1 MSSRL
6 RLIAVSLV
14 VGATALTGLVAPAV
28 SASGSS
34 RTARGVLD
42 RMSLP
47 QRVGQLFMVGTPAP
61 GASTATLNAITRHH
75 VGNVILTGRSYRG
88 VRATARVSAALQSRA
103 TATATHGVR
112 LFVATDQEGGE
123 MQVLNGPGFSD
134 MPTALAQGRLSLATE
149 RADAAT
155 WGHQLHRA
163 GGNLNLAPVL
173 ATVPSPPAAADN
185 PPIGWYD
192 REFGYATKRVGNHG
206 RAFLYGM
213 GDAGVAATGKH
224 FPGLGR
230 VHANTDTTSGVTD
243 TVTRRHDPYFEPFQ
257 KAVSA
262 GLPVMMMSTAYYSR
276 LDAKHPAAFSPYI
289 IGTIL
294 RGDLGFHGVV
304 VSDSLGTP
312 QVSRWSPATRALRFI
327 HAGGDVV
334 LITDPR
340 MLLTMYEAVLSRAQ
354 SHPGFRVKV
363 DGAAL
368 RVLTAKQRYGLL
380 G

>member
-1 MSSRL
+1 MSSKL
-6 RLIAVSLV
+6 RLVAVSLLA
-14 VGATALTGLVAPAV
+14 GATAVTGLVAPAV

-34 RTARGVLD
+34 RTAQGVLD

-47 QRVGQLFMVGTPAP
+47 QRVGQLFMVGTPAT

-75 VGNVILTGRSYRG
+75 VGSVILTGRSYRG
-88 VRATARVSAALQSRA
+88 VRATAKVSAALQSRTTDRA
-103 TATATHGVR
+103 TRGVR

-123 MQVLNGPGFSD
+123 VQVLNGRGFSD

-163 GGNLNLAPVL
+163 GVNLNLAPVL
-173 ATVPSPPAAADN
+173 DTVPSPQAAANN

-192 REFGYATKRVGNHG
+192 REFGYTTKRVGNHG
-206 RAFLYGM
+206 RAFLNGM

-257 KAVSA
+257 KAVTA

-276 LDAKHPAAFSPYI
+276 LDARHPAAFSPYI

-294 RGDLGFHGVV
+294 RGDLGFDGVV

-312 QVSRWSPATRALRFI
+312 QVSKWSPGTRALRFV
-327 HAGGDVV
+327 HAGGDIV

-340 MLLTMYEAVLSRAQ
+340 LLPAMYDAVLSRAQ
-354 SHPGFRVKV
+354 SHPGFRAKV
-363 DGAAL
+363 NRAAL
-368 RVLTAKQRYGLL
+368 RVLIAKQRYGLL